1 MVTLRN
7 TQNRRLSFELPH
19 DFVCTEDECLC
30 TVMDR
35 PSRVYNPQT
44 GETGLSSEQVR
55 VPSAVFIGARGTSRA
70 LPDGVL
76 DVPAVA
82 DAISRGLLQAD

>member
-7 TQNRRLSFELPH
+7 TQNRRQVFELPH
-19 DFVCTEDECLC
+19 SFVCSDDECLC
-30 TVMDR
+30 TVMEQR
-35 PSRVYNPQT
+35 RRVHDGKS
-44 GETGLSSEQVR
+44 GEVGVMSEEAR
-55 VPSAVFIGARGTSRA
+55 LPSAVHLSARGTSRA

-82 DAISRGLLQAD
+82 AAIRRGLLIAD

>member
-7 TQNRRLSFELPH
+7 TQNRRQVFELPH
-19 DFVCTEDECLC
+19 DFVCAEDECLC
-30 TVMDR
+30 TVMEQRRRMHD
-35 PSRVYNPQT
+35 PKS
-44 GETGLSSEQVR
+44 GEVGVFSEEAR
-55 VPSAVFIGARGTSRA
+55 LPSAVHLPARGTSRA

-82 DAISRGLLQAD
+82 AAISRGLLIAD

>member
-7 TQNRRLSFELPH
+7 TQNRRQSFELPH
-19 DFVCTEDECLC
+19 EFVCSEGECHC
-30 TVMDR
+30 TVVDR
-35 PSRVYNPQT
+35 RGRTLDPAT
-44 GETGLSSEQVR
+44 GEVGTTSEEVR
-55 VPSAVFIGARGTSRA
+55 VPYAVHIAARGTTAA

-82 DAISRGLLQAD
+82 AAINRGLLKAD